1 MIKKEEV
8 YKIGRI
14 GKPHGVHGELQLQF
28 SDDVF
33 DAVDADYLV
42 LEIDGILVP
51 FFMEE
56 YRFRSDEIAL
66 MKFCD
71 IDTEA
76 QAREL
81 TGCDV
86 FFPRKLAAER
96 TEDVSWAQIVGYSL
110 IDEQTKRTIGK
121 ITAVDE
127 TTVNRLFE
135 VVTSDGNDV
144 LIPASNDLIVK
155 ADTIGQTITMRIPA
169 GLLDL

>member
-1 MIKKEEV
+1 M
-8 YKIGRI
+8 
-14 GKPHGVHGELQLQF
+14 
-28 SDDVF
+28 
-33 DAVDADYLV
+33 
-42 LEIDGILVP
+42 
-51 FFMEE
+51 
-56 YRFRSDEIAL
+56 
-66 MKFCD
+66 
-71 IDTEA
+71 
-76 QAREL
+76 
-81 TGCDV
+81 

-127 TTVNRLFE
+127 TTVNTLFE
-135 VVTSDGNDV
+135 VVTSEGNDV